1 MDEDAGYEIC
11 LFLLTVTLF
20 IVESDGPDSEK
31 CGVNRRELY
40 NDKNE

>member
-1 MDEDAGYEIC
+1 MDEDARYEIC
-11 LFLLTVTLF
+11 RFLLTVTPF
-20 IVESDGPDSEK
+20 FVDSDGPDSEK